1 MAKKKS
7 FAVLGAGSWGTA
19 LALQL
24 ARTGHDV
31 HLWGHLDSEI
41 DPLIKDKENKF
52 YLPDCPFPDNIVPT
66 TNLELAISSNRDIL
80 IVVPSHVLR
89 VVLEQIK
96 PLLRDGQKVNWATK
110 GFELDTGLLP
120 HQVVNVVLGKAHQ
133 GCVISGPTFA
143 KEVGKGL
150 PSALTIASEN
160 KKLAIRMAKQ
170 FSNENFRA
178 YTSKDITGVE
188 VGGAVKNVIA
198 IAAGGCDGLGFGV
211 NARVALITRG
221 LAEIMRLGKKLGAK
235 PTTFRGLS
243 GMGDLV
249 LTCSDDQSRNRRMGL
264 ALAAGKGI
272 QAAQDEI
279 QQVVE
284 GVQAAK
290 AVHQMAIKL
299 GIEMPIAEQVYK
311 VIYEN
316 LAPKDAFANLMGR
329 ELGSE

>member
-31 HLWGHLDSEI
+31 HLWGHLDSQV
-41 DPLIKDKENKF
+41 DPLIQDKENKF
-52 YLPDCPFPDNIVPT
+52 YLPGCPLPDSIVPT
-66 TNLELAISSNRDIL
+66 TNLELAIASNRDIL

-89 VVLEQIK
+89 LVLEQIK
-96 PLLRDGQKVNWATK
+96 PLLRNEQKVNWATK

-120 HQVVNVVLGKAHQ
+120 HQVVNVVLGKGHQ
-133 GCVISGPTFA
+133 GAVISGPTFA
-143 KEVGKGL
+143 KEVGAAL
-150 PSALTIASEN
+150 PSALTIASED
-160 KKLAIRMAKQ
+160 KKLAKRLAKQ
-170 FSNENFRA
+170 MSNDHFRA

-221 LAEIMRLGKKLGAK
+221 LAEVMRLGQKLGAK
-235 PTTFRGLS
+235 SSTFRGLS

-249 LTCSDDQSRNRRMGL
+249 LTCSDNQSRNRRMGL

-311 VIYEN
+311 VIYED
-316 LAPKDAFANLMGR
+316 LAPQDAFANLMGR
-329 ELGSE
+329 QLGSE